1 VLSYNKPRRVL
12 MPKFLLEPAYTA
24 DGTKRLVKEGGTSR
38 RKTVEKM
45 VKELHGK
52 LEAFYFA
59 FGTSDVILIVD
70 LPDAVT
76 AAALSLVVNQS
87 GAVHLKTHVL
97 ITPRDGSSIEEV
109 RELPGTWE
117 ITRDRHFPCRQEGK

>member
-1 VLSYNKPRRVL
+1 
-12 MPKFLLEPAYTA
+12 MPKFLLEASFTA
-24 DGTKRLVKEGGTSR
+24 EGAKGLVKEGGTSR
-38 RKTVEKM
+38 RKTVEVM

-70 LPDAVT
+70 LPDTVT
-76 AAALSLVVNQS
+76 AAALSLAVNQS

-97 ITPRDGSSIEEV
+97 MTPEEMDQASKKSV
-109 RELPGTWE
+109 NYRAPG
-117 ITRDRHFPCRQEGK
+117 K